1 MDLIFIQLLSI
12 LSIRSIVILEREYI
26 YEDITVPENLYHD
39 DHPELV
45 DERVYMVPPPPPRYI
60 TWILLAFSEN
70 TSIENPEPN
79 VSGKFNNVLDIVIEI
94 E

>member
-1 MDLIFIQLLSI
+1 M
-12 LSIRSIVILEREYI
+12 RSIVILEREYI

-45 DERVYMVPPPPPRYI
+45 DERVYMVPPPPPENI
-60 TWILLAFSEN
+60 TWILLAPSEN

-79 VSGKFNNVLDIVIEI
+79 VSGIFNNVAVIVCEA